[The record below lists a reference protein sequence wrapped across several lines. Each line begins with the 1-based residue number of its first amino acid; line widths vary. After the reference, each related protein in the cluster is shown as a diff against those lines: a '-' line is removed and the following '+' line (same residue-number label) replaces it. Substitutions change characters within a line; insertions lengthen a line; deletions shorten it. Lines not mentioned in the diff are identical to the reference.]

1 MEWLAVCSDE
11 DVSRSDDPAM
21 RSVDLGID
29 VSTDPA
35 AVASFLSKPSQA
47 VKVVMTTYQSGR
59 VVGEGA
65 EKAKVSFDLGIFDE
79 AHKTVGSD
87 GSLFAHLLSDKNVPI
102 SRRVFMTAT
111 ERQYRGNSDDM
122 LSMDDASVYGEVFD
136 QLSFKAALELD
147 PPILSDY
154 RIISIVVTKSEI
166 ERLIAEQAFVR
177 SDGKEW
183 NLEADAP
190 TFASLVALRKSIE
203 KHGIRHTVSFHR
215 SIKRAKEFAELNGEA
230 SKAAP
235 TLGSLQSFHVSGDVS
250 TGKRAAIIDR
260 FVGAV
265 PSLITNAR
273 CLTEGVDVPAIDAVL
288 FADPRQSKIDIV
300 QAAGRAMRRFEGKKL
315 GYIIVP
321 VIIDEDSDEPSDDA
335 FDQIITV
342 VSALAMEDERI
353 IEEFRSI
360 ASGKRSGGTNIVEID
375 VPEYV
380 RIEFGD
386 LLANIETSHLGP
398 SWLGMEKGPRKVE
411 GFCYSGGKRPCSA
424 TLSR

>member
-1 MEWLAVCSDE
+1 MQWLAVCSDE

-21 RSVDLGID
+21 RTVDLGID
-29 VSTDPA
+29 VSTDPE
-35 AVASFLSKPSQA
+35 AVASFLSKPSKS

-59 VVGEGA
+59 VVSEGA
-65 EKAKVSFDLGIFDE
+65 GKAKASFDLGIFDE
-79 AHKTVGSD
+79 AHKTVGSE
-87 GSLFAHLLSDKNVPI
+87 GGLFAHLLSDKNIPI

-111 ERQYRGNSDDM
+111 ERQYRGNSDDI
-122 LSMDDASVYGEVFD
+122 LSMDDASVYGETFD

-166 ERLIAEQAFVR
+166 ERLITEQAFVR

-183 NLEADAP
+183 SLEADAP
-190 TFASLVALRKSIE
+190 TFASLVALRKSIA

-215 SIKRAKEFAELNGEA
+215 SIRRAKDFAELNVEA
-230 SKAAP
+230 SKADP
-235 TLGSLQSFHVSGDVS
+235 TLAQLQSFHVSGDVS

-260 FVGAV
+260 FVDAV

-288 FADPRQSKIDIV
+288 FADPRKSKVDIV

-321 VIIDEDSDEPSDDA
+321 VIIDEASDDPSDDA

-342 VSALAMEDERI
+342 LSALAMEDERI
-353 IEEFRSI
+353 IEEFKSI
-360 ASGKRSGGTNIVEID
+360 ASGSRPGGEDRSRST
-375 VPEYV
+375 
-380 RIEFGD
+380 
-386 LLANIETSHLGP
+386 
-398 SWLGMEKGPRKVE
+398 
-411 GFCYSGGKRPCSA
+411 C
-424 TLSR
+424 LSMCGLSSVI